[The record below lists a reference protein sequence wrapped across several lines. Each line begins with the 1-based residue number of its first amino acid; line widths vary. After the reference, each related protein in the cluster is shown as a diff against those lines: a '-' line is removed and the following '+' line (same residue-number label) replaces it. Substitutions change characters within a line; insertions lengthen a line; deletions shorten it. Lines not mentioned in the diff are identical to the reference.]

1 MFFRCGDGTSWIFK
15 MRSLTLVCG
24 LKTVLLA
31 CAFVLNFST
40 SSLVFGSV
48 LVSEDF
54 NSYSNGASVNGLNGG
69 TGWSAPWAS
78 NSGYIFNPS
87 GNGSLV
93 RGSYHSS
100 NRSFNSMGTAGV
112 HIFTWTETT
121 GGLPN
126 SSRRVYFRDSTNAS
140 VAQIEGSAFT
150 SNGGTSATLTA
161 SAEIARFAMTLNYAT
176 GLGSFTGLGSNG
188 SGDLSGLKFNATTG
202 LITENLG
209 TPATNIINFSFN
221 TSIPVVNFALSDS
234 TNRGVDDIAFGKDL
248 SAAVAL
254 GFTITGAGEVPEPSS
269 AAIEILLIGGGAMRH
284 LRRSRSRIGSA

>member
-1 MFFRCGDGTSWIFK
+1 
-15 MRSLTLVCG
+15 
-24 LKTVLLA
+24 
-31 CAFVLNFST
+31 
-40 SSLVFGSV
+40 
-48 LVSEDF
+48 
-54 NSYSNGASVNGLNGG
+54 
-69 TGWSAPWAS
+69 
-78 NSGYIFNPS
+78 
-87 GNGSLV
+87 
-93 RGSYHSS
+93 
-100 NRSFNSMGTAGV
+100 
-112 HIFTWTETT
+112 
-121 GGLPN
+121 
-126 SSRRVYFRDSTNAS
+126 VYFRDSTNAS

-209 TPATNIINFSFN
+209 T
-221 TSIPVVNFALSDS
+221 SIPVVNFALSDS

-269 AAIEILLIGGGAMRH
+269 AAIAILLIGGGAMRH

>member
-1 MFFRCGDGTSWIFK
+1 

-188 SGDLSGLKFNATTG
+188 SGDLSGLKFNATIQN
-202 LITENLG
+202 LIF
-209 TPATNIINFSFN
+209 P
-221 TSIPVVNFALSDS
+221 
-234 TNRGVDDIAFGKDL
+234 
-248 SAAVAL
+248 
-254 GFTITGAGEVPEPSS
+254 
-269 AAIEILLIGGGAMRH
+269 LI
-284 LRRSRSRIGSA
+284 